1 MQLMAARCTRKIET
15 QGPLVVWWRRHA
27 GIKII
32 VRNDRQFTKPATL
45 ADHAIQPGPAGRNQH
60 GLACQDVLYVAVRIR
75 GQSQNA
81 VQDNNDFVP
90 GLAWLMNGVRIDRK
104 STRLNSVTNAHLVC
118 RLLLEKK
125 KH

>member
-81 VQDNNDFVP
+81 VQDNTDFVP
-90 GLAWLMNGVRIDRK
+90 GLRSEEHTSELQSLMRI
-104 STRLNSVTNAHLVC
+104 SYAVFRL
-118 RLLLEKK
+118 KK
-125 KH
+125 NKPKH